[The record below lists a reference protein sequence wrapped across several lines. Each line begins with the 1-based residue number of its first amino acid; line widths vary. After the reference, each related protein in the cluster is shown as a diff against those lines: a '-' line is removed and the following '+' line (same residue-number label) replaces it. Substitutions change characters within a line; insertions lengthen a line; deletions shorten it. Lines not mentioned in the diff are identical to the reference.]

1 MPARIAIVGGG
12 GGVGSS
18 LAFNLLLREEPYEIG
33 LVDGH
38 SGVARSHEMDLQQV
52 IAAGAS
58 GSIAVVGADAIADA
72 DLVVVTASAPLT
84 ENRSRMVYLHDNAWI
99 LDSVTA
105 ALRPAATV
113 LVVTN
118 PVDPLCTWLQRRRGL
133 DRRRVIGYTIN
144 DSLRLRTAV
153 GDVLGVDSRAVE
165 AWVIGEHG
173 DACVPLLDRVRV
185 DGAPVALSGEQQ
197 RAATEFVRTWYIR
210 HVALDSSRSSTWTSG
225 HMLARMAAALL
236 APPTDDLWAAS
247 VVLAG
252 EYGIDGVAL
261 TVPVTLGDGGVTQI
275 HEWPLTDAQAAGM
288 QAGATVVGDALAGF
302 APRAN
307 TRKGTRPPGPVFP
320 DVA

>member
-18 LAFNLLLREEPYEIG
+18 LAFNLLLRPEPYEVG

-38 SGVARSHEMDLQQV
+38 SGMARSHEMDLQQV

-58 GSIAVVGADAIADA
+58 GSLAVVGADAIADA
-72 DLVVVTASAPLT
+72 DLVVITAAAPLT
-84 ENRSRMVYLHDNAWI
+84 ENRSRMVYLHDNAGI

-105 ALRPAATV
+105 ALKPGATV
-113 LVVTN
+113 VVVTN

-173 DACVPLLDRVRV
+173 DACVPLLDHIRV
-185 DGAPVALSGEQQ
+185 DGAPVTLSAPQ
-197 RAATEFVRTWYIR
+197 RQAAVDFVRTWYIR

-225 HMLARMAAALL
+225 HVLARMVAALL
-236 APPTDDLWAAS
+236 APPADELWAAS

-261 TVPVTLGDGGVTQI
+261 TVPVTLGDGRVTQI
-275 HEWPLTDAQAAGM
+275 HEWPLSDAEAAGM
-288 QAGATVVGDALAGF
+288 RAAASVVREALAGF
-302 APRAN
+302 ALRAN
-307 TRKGTRPPGPVFP
+307 TRK
-320 DVA
+320 